1 MVFTEFHEGGT
12 PLLRRLMPEQ
22 MFSFP
27 MMAFTPLGGFAEAAG
42 ASTQPHGLG
51 TDLLLK
57 QGSDG
62 DVLIQPWPV
71 DADPVANKSPVSS
84 LMRRGVAQAR
94 KPIEGDTDFSTIQ
107 QKDVHH
113 VFVKAER
120 SR

>member
-1 MVFTEFHEGGT
+1 MFAEFSEGGA
-12 PLLRRLMPEQ
+12 PLLKRLMPEQ

-27 MMAFTPLGGFAEAAG
+27 IMAFTPLGGFAEAVG
-42 ASTQPHGLG
+42 SSTKLHGFG
-51 TDLLLK
+51 KDLLLK
-57 QGSDG
+57 KGSDG

-71 DADPVANKSPVSS
+71 DADPVANESPVSS

-94 KPIEGDTDFSTIQ
+94 KPIEGDTDFSTVQ

-113 VFVKAER
+113 VFVKADR